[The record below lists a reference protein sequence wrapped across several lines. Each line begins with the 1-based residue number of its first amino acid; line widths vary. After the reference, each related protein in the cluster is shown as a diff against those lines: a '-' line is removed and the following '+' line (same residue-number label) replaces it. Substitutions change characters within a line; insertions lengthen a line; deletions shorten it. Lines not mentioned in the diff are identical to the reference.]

1 MGCQW
6 DEGEIFKIVYPL
18 GAPILPNLLR
28 YQVLVEDP
36 VGLCGAVKY
45 YPAKGR
51 DALDALYLPEGPG
64 SYDRQTQR
72 LQNPGNY

>member
-6 DEGEIFKIVYPL
+6 DEGEIFKIVYPS
-18 GAPILPNLLR
+18 GAPILPNLSR

-36 VGLCGAVKY
+36 VGLCGAVKHY
-45 YPAKGR
+45 SC
-51 DALDALYLPEGPG
+51 ALDALYLPEGPG

-72 LQNPGNY
+72 LQNPGNNR